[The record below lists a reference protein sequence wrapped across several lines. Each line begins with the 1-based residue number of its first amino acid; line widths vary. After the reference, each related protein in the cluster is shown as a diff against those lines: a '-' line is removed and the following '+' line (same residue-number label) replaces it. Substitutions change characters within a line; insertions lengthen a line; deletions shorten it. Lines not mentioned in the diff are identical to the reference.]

1 MSLDFNKIN
10 RAAAFNPTTA
20 FPLDARSYFESYES
34 AVAAAAKAKE
44 AGDTTTTYYYGQTF
58 VVVENGASKLYIVQP
73 DGTLKE
79 AGGKITADANAFT
92 FDENGV
98 LWLNGLSN
106 AEKGSQLVKG
116 ADGKLSWV
124 LPDNT
129 TVEGLNTTV
138 ESLKTDVNKLADVVG
153 TPSSET
159 ADATGLFK
167 DLEAKANAADVY
179 TKSET
184 DTAISSAVAN
194 ASHMKRMIV
203 ANEAAILEYANNN
216 SDAEQYIF
224 MVPTGLQYDA
234 NKYYEYIVLKFVDSE
249 TETVSYSVEK
259 VGSWDIDLTGYAK
272 LTDIVVKSVDTSSFT
287 VDENGQL
294 VLNNLEIT
302 KINGLET
309 ALNNK
314 VEKEEGKG
322 LISLTEIEKLLT
334 INENAEENFI
344 KEVDTASFTVD
355 ENGKLSL
362 NSLGI
367 TDIEGLDDLLN
378 NTSTGLKSRLELV
391 EESVSNNASS
401 IESILGILNGTDG
414 EDGKDGITTIITNL
428 EIQVSNNK
436 DAIGAQTFVIEGLS
450 ETINN
455 HASTLEGLN
464 TQVNTNSSSIATLR
478 EDVNDI
484 QLIIDGLNDNYVSK
498 STYLSEFGNFAS
510 MNHTVAEDSTMV
522 DEINSLMDA
531 MTWKSIPENE

>member
-79 AGGKITADANAFT
+79 AGGKITADTNAFT

-106 AEKGSQLVKG
+106 AEKGAQLVKG

-153 TPSSET
+153 TSSSET

-167 DLEAKANAADVY
+167 ELEAKANAADVY
-179 TKSET
+179 TKTET

-194 ASHMKRMIV
+194 AAHMKRMIV
-203 ANEAAILEYANNN
+203 ANEAAILEYANSNT
-216 SDAEQYIF
+216 DAEQYIF

-234 NKYYEYIVLKFVDSE
+234 NKYYEYIVLKTVDSE
-249 TETVSYSVEK
+249 TEAVSYSVEK

-272 LTDIVVKSVDTSSFT
+272 LTDIVVKSVDTSTFT

-302 KINGLET
+302 KIDGLET

-322 LISLTEIEKLLT
+322 LVSLTEIEKLLT

-344 KEVDTASFTVD
+344 KEVDTANFTVD
-355 ENGKLSL
+355 ENGKLIL
-362 NSLGI
+362 NDLSVNKI
-367 TDIEGLDDLLN
+367 TGLDDLLN
-378 NTSTGLKSRLELV
+378 NETTGLIPRLESI
-391 EESVSNNASS
+391 EESTSNNTTS
-401 IESILGILNGTDG
+401 IENILNVLNGDEG
-414 EDGKDGITTIITNL
+414 LTTIVNDL
-428 EIQVSNNK
+428 SEQVSTNK
-436 DAIGAQTFVIEGLS
+436 ETLETHGIVIEGLTTQVES
-450 ETINN
+450 HTKLLET
-455 HASTLEGLN
+455 LN
-464 TQVNTNSSSIATLR
+464 TQVTTNNENIVTIR
-478 EDVNDI
+478 EDITDI
-484 QLIIDGLNDNYVSK
+484 QSILDGLNDNYVTQ
-498 STYLSEFGNFAS
+498 STYLTEFGSYAEL
-510 MNHTVAEDSTMV
+510 NHAVTEDSTLI
-522 DEINSLMDA
+522 DEVNNLIDA
-531 MTWKSIPENE
+531 MTWKTIPEVE